1 MKEENGRVVGDEGS
15 RQASSVANN
24 AAAAKHQRSPVRE
37 RMVHRARCGKIA
49 QKGRRYREPKGELAE
64 DLSE

>member
-1 MKEENGRVVGDEGS
+1 MKEENGRAVGDEGS

-24 AAAAKHQRSPVRE
+24 AAAKHQRSPVRE
-37 RMVHRARCGKIA
+37 RMVYRARCGKIA
-49 QKGRRYREPKGELAE
+49 QKGGRYREPTGGLAE